1 MFSIIR
7 NQKVRNATLQGLF
20 LLVLAVVIG
29 SAVITARATLDEQGI
44 TSGFGFL
51 DRSTGFNIGFSLVE
65 YSASDTYGRL
75 IWVGILNTILLG
87 LTGIVLANIV
97 GLIIAIF
104 RTSTNAVLNAFGT
117 VYVEFFRNIPMILQ
131 VFFWYALLTHLPGPK
146 QAYNVLDL
154 FYATSRGFYFPGL
167 NISSAS
173 VAACGGWLVFGLS
186 VVAWFAVARR
196 FSKIPQAKRRV
207 LSRVALTI
215 IALVALTILVLGR
228 IPDTPLLSI
237 PVLKGL
243 NLRDG
248 LLIPPEF
255 SALAI
260 GMAIYGGAYL
270 AEIFRSGFIS
280 VKRGQIEAARSLGLK
295 PWYVFSRVRLP
306 LAIRAILPTLINQYV
321 WLFKATTLG
330 IVVGFTDFFSVI
342 SVSITQSGQ
351 TLELIGIL
359 MVGFLIMNNTMSLL
373 LNRVNK
379 AIKLKG
385 TQLRI

>member
-7 NQKVRNATLQGLF
+7 NQKVRNAVLQGLF
-20 LLVLAVVIG
+20 LLALTAAIVG
-29 SAVITARATLDEQGI
+29 AVITARATLSEQGI
-44 TSGFGFL
+44 TSGFDFL
-51 DRSTGFNIGFSLVE
+51 ERSTGFNIGFSLVE
-65 YSASDTYGRL
+65 YSANDTYGRL

-87 LTGIVLANIV
+87 LTGIVLANMV

-104 RTSTNAVLNAFGT
+104 RTSTNAVLNTFGT
-117 VYVEFFRNIPMILQ
+117 VYVELFRNIPMILQ

-154 FYATSRGFYFPGL
+154 FYTTSRGFYFPGL

-173 VAACGGWLVFGLS
+173 IAACSTWLVFGLS
-186 VVAWFAVARR
+186 FVAWFAMARR
-196 FSKIPQAKRRV
+196 FSKIPQVKRRA
-207 LSRVALTI
+207 LSRISLAV
-215 IALVALTILVLGR
+215 IALVALAILISGR

-243 NLRDG
+243 NFKDG

-255 SALAI
+255 AALAI

-270 AEIFRSGFIS
+270 AEIFRAGFNS
-280 VKRGQIEAARSLGLK
+280 VRRGQIEAARSLGLT
-295 PWYVFSRVRLP
+295 PWHVFSRVRLP

-359 MVGFLIMNNTMSLL
+359 MLGFLIMNNTMSLL